1 MADTLTIGVVGPCAA
16 GKSTLIENLRK
27 AGIPARHIAQEH
39 SYVQDMWLRLTH
51 PQVLVYLDVS
61 YPTSKERRKL
71 DWMEAE
77 YREQCR
83 RLAHA
88 REHAT
93 IYVDT
98 DPLDSCQVFEIV
110 LGELTRLVPP
120 GQAKFG

>member
-1 MADTLTIGVVGPCAA
+1 
-16 GKSTLIENLRK
+16 
-27 AGIPARHIAQEH
+27 
-39 SYVQDMWLRLTH
+39 MWLRLTH

-110 LGELTRLVPP
+110 LGELARLVPP